1 MLKKLFIHFGI
12 LKSDS
17 KIKEEK
23 ELEIIENAINEID
36 YWFKILFL
44 EFNDNNV
51 LSIKSLNAYGIC
63 LIQVKFIE
71 IKNNI
76 YHFNIEITTS
86 RPGIIIGLRGSHI
99 NAIKENV
106 INPVEKL
113 VNDKYFESKIDIKL
127 IDFNPFKIT
136 PMYNIY

>member
-51 LSIKSLNAYGIC
+51 
-63 LIQVKFIE
+63 
-71 IKNNI
+71 
-76 YHFNIEITTS
+76 
-86 RPGIIIGLRGSHI
+86 
-99 NAIKENV
+99 
-106 INPVEKL
+106 
-113 VNDKYFESKIDIKL
+113 
-127 IDFNPFKIT
+127 
-136 PMYNIY
+136 